1 METLQDKALWRT
13 ARKRAEFKRGLL
25 AYLLVNAFLWA
36 VYLINFRY
44 SRYPWPLWVM
54 LGWGI
59 GLAFAYAE
67 AYHNNKLFS
76 AEKEYEKMKQSG
88 KY

>member
-1 METLQDKALWRT
+1 
-13 ARKRAEFKRGLL
+13 
-25 AYLLVNAFLWA
+25 
-36 VYLINFRY
+36 
-44 SRYPWPLWVM
+44 M

-88 KY
+88 RY